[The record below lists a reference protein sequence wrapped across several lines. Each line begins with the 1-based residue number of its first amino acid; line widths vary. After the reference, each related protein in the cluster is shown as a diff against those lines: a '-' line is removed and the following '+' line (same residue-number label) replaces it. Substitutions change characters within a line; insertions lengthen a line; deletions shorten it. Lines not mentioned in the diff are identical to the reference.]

1 MILKN
6 VSGYIEMSNAEILIR
21 KLVDKNF
28 TITTAESCTGGMI
41 ASSLIDVPGASLVVN
56 ECHITYSNEAKMKYL
71 GVNKETLDNYTAVS
85 EETAIEMVMG
95 ASKLADADVA
105 IAVTGL
111 AGPDGGTEEK
121 LVGLVYIACKVEDRI
136 RIDKPIFDGNRN
148 EIRTQATEYAINMA
162 LDMLR

>member
-1 MILKN
+1 MN
-6 VSGYIEMSNAEILIR
+6 NAELLIQ
-21 KLVDKNF
+21 KLIDKGY

-41 ASSLIDVPGASLVVN
+41 ASTLVDVPGASMAVN

-95 ASKLADADVA
+95 AFKLADANVT

-121 LVGLVYIACKVEDRI
+121 PVGLVYIACKVNDKI
-136 RIDKPIFDGNRN
+136 RIGKPIFIGNRN
-148 EIRTQATEYAINMA
+148 EVRSQATDYAINMA
-162 LDMLR
+162 WEMLE

>member
-1 MILKN
+1 MNKAELLIQKLIDK
-6 VSGYIEMSNAEILIR
+6 GY
-21 KLVDKNF
+21 

-41 ASSLIDVPGASLVVN
+41 ASALVDVPGASSAIN

-71 GVNKETLDNYTAVS
+71 GVNKETLDNFTAVS

-95 ASKLADADVA
+95 ASKLADANVA

-121 LVGLVYIACKVEDRI
+121 PVGLVYIACKVDDRI
-136 RIDKPIFDGNRN
+136 RIGKPIFDGNRN
-148 EIRTQATEYAINMA
+148 EVRSQATDYAIDMA
-162 LDMLR
+162 LEMLE